1 MTDRLLPANGVETRI
16 RAMAKTGH
24 SKTMTQELL
33 GLSRWTFD
41 QLVAQMPDVEF
52 PGRNRSRGYR
62 AAVERKRGV
71 YTEAMRKASIAAG
84 VAKHERAKRTV
95 RGVTGTVDELVA
107 HFECAVSPAQVRRRV
122 RQGMTLEEALFTPKS
137 TRNNL
142 GRWLG
147 VTADSRRA
155 MLGQERA
162 GAEIIKALRAV
173 A

>member
-1 MTDRLLPANGVETRI
+1 MTDRLLPANGVENKI
-16 RAMAKTGH
+16 RAMAKAGH

-41 QLVAQMPDVEF
+41 KLVAQMPDVEF
-52 PGRNRSRGYR
+52 PGRNRSRAYR
-62 AAVERKRGV
+62 ASVDRKRGV
-71 YTEAMRKASIAAG
+71 YTVAMREASTLAG
-84 VAKHERAKRTV
+84 MTHHERAKRTV

-107 HFECAVSPAQVRRRV
+107 HFKCPLSPSQVRRRV
-122 RQGMTLEEALFTPKS
+122 RQGMTLEEALFTPRL

-155 MLGQERA
+155 ILERERA
-162 GAEIIKALRAV
+162 VWEAGQ
-173 A
+173 